1 MKGWPC
7 VVAPFGFCNKFRV
20 ERYAH
25 FERLSAHV
33 RYHND
38 SNIQVLSAEMED
50 LSKCTLSDLISFEAE
65 RKLVKDIYS
74 CFYHLQV
81 CCRGT
86 LEG

>member
-1 MKGWPC
+1 MKGCSC

-20 ERYAH
+20 EKYAH

-65 RKLVKDIYS
+65 RKLVKEYIFMFLS
-74 CFYHLQV
+74 P
-81 CCRGT
+81 RGMVLGNT
-86 LEG
+86 